1 MTLAIRTFP
10 VYMGHRT
17 IFPMNVREKR
27 LINLKRLAAQHHGGK
42 LREVADRAGTD
53 PNYLYQITGGS
64 RSMGDDLARRIEEA
78 YNLVAGTF
86 DRLKEEEVLAELS
99 QDTIQIAEIVEQLS
113 PNERA
118 GLLALL
124 TASPIKRVGG
134 PK

>member
-78 YNLVAGTF
+78 YNLVSGAF
-86 DRLKEEEVLAELS
+86 DRLEEEARAAEFS
-99 QDTIQIAEIVEQLS
+99 QDTLLIAEIVEQLK
-113 PNERA
+113 PEERA
-118 GLLALL
+118 GLLTLL
-124 TASPIKRVGG
+124 TATPIKRL
-134 PK
+134 

>member
-1 MTLAIRTFP
+1 MMLAACTFTAGLPQRT
-10 VYMGHRT
+10 MRA
-17 IFPMNVREKR
+17 MNMREKR
-27 LINLKRLAAQHHGGK
+27 LINLKRLAAQYHKGK
-42 LREVADRAGTD
+42 LAAVAERAGTD